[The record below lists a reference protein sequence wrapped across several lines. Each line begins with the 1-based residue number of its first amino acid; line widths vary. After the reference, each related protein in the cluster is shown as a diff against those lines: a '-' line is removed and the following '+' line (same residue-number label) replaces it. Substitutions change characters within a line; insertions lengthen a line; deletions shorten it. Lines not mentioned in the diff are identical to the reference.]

1 MAIRD
6 VARVLVVPLRMEQ
19 SGLETQ
25 DIKRFIEAMLFVADG
40 PADMNSMA
48 RSLDVEIAL
57 VEQAVHALSEE
68 TSGRGLMIV
77 RSGQRVQLAT
87 APDTVDVIERFL
99 GVSGSSKL
107 SGAAMEALAIIAY
120 RQPITRAQVD
130 AVRGV
135 NSDGVMRTLQARQL
149 IQPMGRLEQAGR
161 PVIYST
167 TFEFL
172 EYFGISSLE
181 SLPPLPPSVDGADP
195 QDRQSTVKES

>member
-1 MAIRD
+1 
-6 VARVLVVPLRMEQ
+6 
-19 SGLETQ
+19 
-25 DIKRFIEAMLFVADG
+25 
-40 PADMNSMA
+40 
-48 RSLDVEIAL
+48 
-57 VEQAVHALSEE
+57 
-68 TSGRGLMIV
+68 MIV

-161 PVIYST
+161 PVIYGT

-172 EYFGISSLE
+172 EYFGIPSIE
-181 SLPPLPPSVDGADP
+181 SLPPLPPPIDSVDDKD
-195 QDRQSTVKES
+195 QQRTVDEA

>member
-1 MAIRD
+1 
-6 VARVLVVPLRMEQ
+6 
-19 SGLETQ
+19 
-25 DIKRFIEAMLFVADG
+25 MLFVADG

-48 RSLDVEIAL
+48 RSLGVETTL
-57 VEQAVHALSEE
+57 VEQAVQALSEE
-68 TSGRGLMIV
+68 TSDRGLTVV

-87 APDTVDVIERFL
+87 APDAVDVIERFL

-161 PVIYST
+161 PVIYGT

-172 EYFGISSLE
+172 EYFGISSLDA
-181 SLPPLPPSVDGADP
+181 LPPLPSPADSAGDKDGQRSVEE
-195 QDRQSTVKES
+195 T